1 MRVTMSYLD
10 PIKRF
15 AKRTLSA
22 QQISAIGDI
31 CSALEKMVYCYKGRD
46 ILEHMRGIIAVRPI
60 MLNLETYSVCN
71 AKCVFCARRK
81 LPQTKEL
88 MAPDLFK
95 RICSEYKAM
104 GGGYLGFSPL
114 LADPLLDPLLLE
126 RIGII
131 RKDFSTISPHLFT
144 NGIALQKFSDE
155 QLIEMLTGLKY
166 INISLGGL
174 ARDSYKIMMGVDQ
187 FDAIWASLERLS
199 GINQKLGSVC
209 KLVLHIRTHRIRE
222 AIESPALVKLR
233 ELGYDCSDIINAFS
247 SWDGLITQD
256 DLPEGAILIKRNNV
270 KCKTSC
276 LIPMSY
282 MMIMPDGRVLA
293 CGCIDAK
300 ESTRIG
306 HLDNSTLKE
315 IWRGPELKALR
326 SSFINGN
333 LYSVCKPC
341 GYYRNYEVVFSRA
354 GFKNFDPSRNLWECV

>member
-1 MRVTMSYLD
+1 MSYLNS
-10 PIKRF
+10 IKIF

-22 QQISAIGDI
+22 QQISALSDI
-31 CSALEKMVYCYKGRD
+31 FSVLEKIVYRYKGRE
-46 ILEHMRGIIAVRPI
+46 ILEYMRSIIAVRSI
-60 MLNLETYSVCN
+60 MLDLETYSACN

-88 MAPDLFK
+88 MSIDLFK
-95 RICSEYKAM
+95 RICSEYSAM

-114 LADPLLDPLLLE
+114 LADPLLDPFLLE
-126 RIGII
+126 RIEIV
-131 RKDFSTISPHLFT
+131 KKNFSTISLHLFT
-144 NGIALQKFSDE
+144 NGIALQKFSDD
-155 QLIEMLTGLKY
+155 QLIRILSGLKY

-174 ARDSYKIMMGVDQ
+174 ARDSYRIMMGVDQ
-187 FDAIWASLERLS
+187 FETVWESLERLS
-199 GINQKLGSVC
+199 RINQKLGHTC
-209 KLVLHIRTHRIRE
+209 KLTLHIRTHQIRE
-222 AIESPALVKLR
+222 AVKSPALVKLR
-233 ELGYDCSDIINAFS
+233 ESGYDCSDIMNAFS

-256 DLPEGAILIKRNNV
+256 DLPEGATLIKRNNAG
-270 KCKTSC
+270 CKIPC

-306 HLDNSTLKE
+306 HLDNSTLME
-315 IWRGPELKALR
+315 IWQGPELKALR

-333 LYSVCKPC
+333 LYPVCKPC
-341 GYYRNYEVVFSRA
+341 GYYRNYEVMFSRA

>member
-1 MRVTMSYLD
+1 MSYLD
-10 PIKRF
+10 QIKRF

-22 QQISAIGDI
+22 GQISALRDTFSVLERTV
-31 CSALEKMVYCYKGRD
+31 CSYKGRD
-46 ILEHMRGIIAVRPI
+46 ILKHMRGIIALRPI

-81 LPQTKEL
+81 LPQSKEL
-88 MAPDLFK
+88 MPMDLFK

-131 RKDFSTISPHLFT
+131 RESFPTVSAHLFT
-144 NGIALQKFSDE
+144 NGIAFQKFSDD
-155 QLIEMLTGLKY
+155 QLIEILTGLKY

-174 ARDSYKIMMGVDQ
+174 DKDSYKIMMGVDQ
-187 FDAIWASLERLS
+187 FKTVWESLGRLS
-199 GINQKLGSVC
+199 RINQKLGGVC
-209 KLVLHIRTHRIRE
+209 KLTLHIRTHQIRE
-222 AIESPALVKLR
+222 TIKSPALVKLR
-233 ELGYDCSDIINAFS
+233 ESGYECSDIMNAFS
-247 SWDGLITQD
+247 SWDGLINQE
-256 DLPEGAILIKRNNV
+256 DLPKGATLIKRNNSG
-270 KCKTSC
+270 CKIPC

-282 MMIMPDGRVLA
+282 MTVMPDGRVLA

-306 HLDNSTLKE
+306 HLDNSTLME
-315 IWRGPELKALR
+315 IWQGPELKALR
-326 SSFINGN
+326 DSFISGN
-333 LYSVCKPC
+333 LYPVCKHC
-341 GYYRNYEVVFSRA
+341 GYYKNYEVMFSQR